1 MIIPDSIYVEGTS
14 FSNANAQR
22 EQLLFLQSRTRSRLN
37 QKNHWK
43 EKEKEEG
50 RKREEKKKENEKRL
64 FAKYASAK
72 RIHSVPSASPFYC
85 ISSHILK
92 ASTRETLSRLH
103 NFSCVAMFPFPS
115 NQDQAY
121 NNNLSFLAYHTEGK
135 QFFFDE
141 TTSQDPFPRR
151 KNEKRMHEVE
161 RR

>member
-1 MIIPDSIYVEGTS
+1 MIIPDSIYMEGTS

-151 KNEKRMHEVE
+151 KNEKRIHEVE

>member
-1 MIIPDSIYVEGTS
+1 MLKGSSSYFCNLVRGHGAS
-14 FSNANAQR
+14 
-22 EQLLFLQSRTRSRLN
+22 QS
-37 QKNHWK
+37 
-43 EKEKEEG
+43 EKPLE
-50 RKREEKKKENEKRL
+50 RKRERGREKGRRKKKENEKRL
-64 FAKYASAK
+64 FAKYAK

-151 KNEKRMHEVE
+151 KNEKRIHEVE

>member
-1 MIIPDSIYVEGTS
+1 MIIPDSIYMEGTS

>member
-1 MIIPDSIYVEGTS
+1 MLKGSSSYFCNLVRGHGAS
-14 FSNANAQR
+14 
-22 EQLLFLQSRTRSRLN
+22 QS
-37 QKNHWK
+37 
-43 EKEKEEG
+43 EKPLE
-50 RKREEKKKENEKRL
+50 RKRERGREKGRRKKKENEKRL

-115 NQDQAY
+115 NQNQAY

>member
-1 MIIPDSIYVEGTS
+1 MLKGSSSYFCNLVRGHGAS
-14 FSNANAQR
+14 
-22 EQLLFLQSRTRSRLN
+22 QS
-37 QKNHWK
+37 
-43 EKEKEEG
+43 EKPLE
-50 RKREEKKKENEKRL
+50 RKRERGREKERRKKKENEKRL
-64 FAKYASAK
+64 FAKYASVK

-151 KNEKRMHEVE
+151 KNEKRIHEVE

>member
-1 MIIPDSIYVEGTS
+1 MLKGSSSYFCNLVRGHGAS
-14 FSNANAQR
+14 
-22 EQLLFLQSRTRSRLN
+22 QS
-37 QKNHWK
+37 
-43 EKEKEEG
+43 EKPLE
-50 RKREEKKKENEKRL
+50 RKRERGREKGRRKKKENEKRL

-103 NFSCVAMFPFPS
+103 NFSCVAMIPFPS

-151 KNEKRMHEVE
+151 KNEKRIHEVE

>member
-1 MIIPDSIYVEGTS
+1 MLKGSSSYFCNLVRGHDAS
-14 FSNANAQR
+14 
-22 EQLLFLQSRTRSRLN
+22 QS
-37 QKNHWK
+37 
-43 EKEKEEG
+43 EKPLE
-50 RKREEKKKENEKRL
+50 RKRERGREKEKKENEKRL

-72 RIHSVPSASPFYC
+72 RIHSVPFASPFYC

-151 KNEKRMHEVE
+151 KNEKRIHEVE